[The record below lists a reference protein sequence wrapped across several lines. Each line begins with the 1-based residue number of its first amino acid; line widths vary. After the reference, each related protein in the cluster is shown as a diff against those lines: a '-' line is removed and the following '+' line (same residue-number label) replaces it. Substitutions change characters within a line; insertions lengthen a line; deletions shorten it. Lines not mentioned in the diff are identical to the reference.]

1 MARTKHPA
9 TRGDLEAMTKEDL
22 ASLADEHGLAV
33 ARSDGEAGE
42 PLKDDYVNALALGL
56 GTSAAAQPSKSVRL
70 TERVYFEGQIYGPGA
85 EEDDFMVDIPED
97 YPETR
102 EPKAKAKAK

>member
-1 MARTKHPA
+1 MARSKHPA

-22 ASLADEHGLAV
+22 ASLAEEHGLAV

-56 GTSAAAQPSKSVRL
+56 GTATGRPSKSVRL
-70 TERVYFEGQIYGPGA
+70 TERVYFEGQYYGPGA
-85 EEDDFMVDIPED
+85 EDDDYMVDVPDD
-97 YPETR
+97 YPEAR
-102 EPKAKAKAK
+102 EPKSAKSK